1 MDGGPS
7 PVAAEMSEDSV
18 LKKIDEDTK
27 EFFAVRNIHEEAY
40 FADLPLKFRSKVV
53 EKLAGRAIEAKGLCA
68 PETFEEGLGA
78 IAGFIDDIIYDAP
91 KALQLF
97 AIIIKGAGLDESRQS
112 SIAAKSSENNDKP
125 STYEDDTFP
134 TAFQLQLGGLCV
146 AHLFSISFI
155 LTDFGL
161 STLSSQEQ

>member
-1 MDGGPS
+1 VEAIESTEAVSPDADSDSSVDGGPS
-7 PVAAEMSEDSV
+7 PVAAEMSEDSA
-18 LKKIDEDTK
+18 LKKIDEDAK

-40 FADLPLKFRSKVV
+40 FADLPLKFHSKVV
-53 EKLAGRAIEAKGLCA
+53 EKLAGRAIEAKPADAELLAQFFAHASSKGLCA

-125 STYEDDTFP
+125 ST
-134 TAFQLQLGGLCV
+134 
-146 AHLFSISFI
+146 
-155 LTDFGL
+155 
-161 STLSSQEQ
+161 